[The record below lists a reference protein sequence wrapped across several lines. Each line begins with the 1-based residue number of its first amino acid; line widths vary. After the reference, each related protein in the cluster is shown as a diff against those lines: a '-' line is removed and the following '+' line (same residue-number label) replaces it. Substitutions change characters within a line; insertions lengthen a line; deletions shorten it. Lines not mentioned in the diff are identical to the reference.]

1 MPYICQNRHRAL
13 PLLHI
18 KLYEKIL
25 LPSEVQT
32 DAYYV
37 VLTAVCVSLD
47 KCSGLSSNGAVLIE
61 CVHIAKVDVEEL
73 TGVDTYT
80 KTHRVV

>member
-13 PLLHI
+13 PLLYI

-73 TGVDTYT
+73 AGVDTYT
-80 KTHRVV
+80 KTHRVA